1 MGSMSREALHASR
14 AVLADLGPAVD
25 LTTGEQVLDAGRVIG
40 GSVQLQSYLGDPA
53 TGGEVKKQMIDRLFG
68 AFGDQARA
76 LLVSVVA
83 GRWSSAD
90 DLLAGIEE
98 IGVRAVATSGDE
110 GTVVDELF
118 AFDAAIRS
126 DSRLELALGT
136 KLSDDSAKAALVERL
151 LRGRA
156 SDQTVAVVGHLV
168 RQPRGRRIG
177 QLLRHAATIVA
188 DQSDELVATVTTA
201 ASLGAEHRT
210 RLEQGLARRYGRDVR
225 VNEVVDP
232 TVVGGL
238 RVQVGDEVTDGTVA
252 TKLSQLRLQLAG

>member
-14 AVLADLGPAVD
+14 AVLADLGPAAD

-53 TGGEVKKQMIDRLFG
+53 IGGEVKKQMLDRLFG
-68 AFGDQARA
+68 AFGEPTRA
-76 LLVSVVA
+76 LLLSVVA
-83 GRWSSAD
+83 GRWSSPR

-98 IGVRAVATSGDE
+98 IGVRVVAASGDE

-118 AFDAAIRS
+118 SFDAAVRS

-136 KLSDDSAKAALVERL
+136 KLSDDAAKAALVERL

-156 SDQTVAVVGHLV
+156 TEQTVAIVGHLV

-177 QLLRHAATIVA
+177 QLLRHAASVVA
-188 DQSDELVATVTTA
+188 DQSDQLVATVTTA
-201 ASLGAEHRT
+201 APLGVEHRT
-210 RLEQGLARRYGRDVR
+210 RLEQGLARQYGRAVR
-225 VNEVVDP
+225 VNEVVDAGII
-232 TVVGGL
+232 GGL

-252 TKLSQLRLQLAG
+252 TKLSLLRLQLAG